1 MGKTFYLATFLPQV
15 NDNTELIVI
24 FTAWIKIKYFY
35 MYNARLAGF
44 GEILV

>member
-1 MGKTFYLATFLPQV
+1 MGEIFYLATFLPQV

-35 MYNARLAGF
+35 NVRLAGF
-44 GEILV
+44 GEMLV